1 MAEEI
6 GRLHSFCDSQDLY
19 LKQLQDK
26 NEVLKKQI
34 IQAKINNQV
43 GAAGAGTSELLNEL
57 EHLY

>member
-34 IQAKINNQV
+34 IQAKINN
-43 GAAGAGTSELLNEL
+43 
-57 EHLY
+57 